1 MRRYPIFLIA
11 LCAAML
17 ALTSCG
23 GAGASGTTANN
34 NNQAPPV
41 QQGATFM
48 TAEDTPLPA
57 VLAFN
62 VAVSSVML
70 NNGTTSVEALAAPAT
85 VDFARLIGLRTLLSF
100 NSVPAGTYNSAT
112 IKLDTPV
119 ISFLDLSTNPP
130 GVGTI
135 NGTFAGSATPTST
148 TVTVA
153 LNQAMVVTSNGLA
166 GLHMHFDLRDSI
178 QVDGTGQVTGVVNP
192 QIQLNPVQPTDQDAQ
207 ITDLRG
213 GLVSVNVAGNAF
225 VIQRPDGKDI
235 TIDVNSSTTF
245 SGSNTLASLAP
256 PAVIEVDGQVQND
269 GSILA
274 TDVEVVSIE
283 SAFIS
288 GRIVNVTPSSGAATS
303 LTILVDEEVPA
314 LTGIPVGFPVTID
327 VSQVQI
333 YDIRHIDNWFTN
345 FLFNNTTLVP
355 GQRVG
360 IGGHL
365 DTSQNP
371 PVLVPKRVMLRRQ
384 GVEGNLVS
392 GSVQIVSGNQG
403 TFQIQNG
410 NLFGYV
416 LGAPLD
422 VSTDNKTRFPNING
436 LTGLQA
442 AGAAKVAVE
451 GLILKDPN
459 TGNPRMYAQGVK
471 VLQ

>member
-1 MRRYPIFLIA
+1 MRRTLLLIA
-11 LCAAML
+11 VLAAML
-17 ALTSCG
+17 IMTACG
-23 GAGASGTTANN
+23 GGGTSGTTTTQSTTQPA
-34 NNQAPPV
+34 
-41 QQGATFM
+41 QQGATFI
-48 TAEDTPLPA
+48 TGEDTPLPA
-57 VLAFN
+57 ALAFN
-62 VAVSSVML
+62 VTVSSVML

-100 NSVPAGTYNSAT
+100 NAITAGTYNSAT
-112 IKLDTPV
+112 IKLDNPS

-130 GVGTI
+130 SVGTI

-153 LNQAMVVTSNGLA
+153 FASPMVVTANGLA

-178 QVDGTGQVTGVVNP
+178 QLDGSGQITGVINP
-192 QIQLNPVQPTDQDAQ
+192 QIQLNPVKATDDDAQ

-213 GLVSVNVAGNAF
+213 GLVSTNVSGNSF
-225 VIQRPDGKDI
+225 VIQRPGGRQI
-235 TIDVNSSTTF
+235 TIDVNSSTTYN
-245 SGSNTLASLAP
+245 GSNTLASLAP

-274 TDVEVVSIE
+274 TDVEVVSVE

-288 GRIVNVTPSSGAATS
+288 GRIVSVTPTTGAATS

-314 LTGIPVGFPVTID
+314 LAGIPVGFPVTID

-403 TFQIQNG
+403 SFQIQNG

-442 AGAAKVAVE
+442 AGAVKVAVE